1 MSEEQQTN
9 QVSRRVQRW
18 RLYFYIVLAL
28 IILYYLYKALKVQQK
43 IILVNPE
50 YGFRLLDRTMTKA
63 FDYLTS

>member
-9 QVSRRVQRW
+9 QVSCKVQRW

-28 IILYYLYKALKVQQK
+28 ITLYYLYKALKVQQK

-50 YGFRLLDRTMTKA
+50 YGFRFLDRTITKA
-63 FDYLTS
+63 FDYFVS